1 MIQIEAEVAE
11 LKPKAFKVMKRLDA
25 DVNVDL
31 LSKTVISV
39 VSDEHHRHPV
49 ITGVTRNLFR
59 ATAIYNIHEFFSPV
73 ASVKGQVNTY
83 RTRQKSND
91 LSGEKRDATFHL
103 RVLRYAPDHTVFP
116 VATIKKR
123 SVLLLFQIGKTGSF
137 VNSDGIARR

>member
-1 MIQIEAEVAE
+1 MIQSDAEVAK

-39 VSDEHHRHPV
+39 MSDEHHRHPV

-73 ASVKGQVNTY
+73 ASVRG
-83 RTRQKSND
+83 R
-91 LSGEKRDATFHL
+91 
-103 RVLRYAPDHTVFP
+103 
-116 VATIKKR
+116 
-123 SVLLLFQIGKTGSF
+123 
-137 VNSDGIARR
+137 

>member
-1 MIQIEAEVAE
+1 V
-11 LKPKAFKVMKRLDA
+11 KRLDA

-39 VSDEHHRHPV
+39 VSDEHHSHPV
-49 ITGVTRNLFR
+49 IAGVARNLFR

-73 ASVKGQVNTY
+73 ASVKGQAIAC

-103 RVLRYAPDHTVFP
+103 RVLRYAPDHTVFS
-116 VATIKKR
+116 VATIKMQNYCKF
-123 SVLLLFQIGKTGSF
+123 SNKICVFCCNPFGGLKTCFLL
-137 VNSDGIARR
+137 